1 MNVTTLTNGTFAN
14 ATLAFANTTLYVA
27 NATQPNSPDYSSGA
41 TVAFVFLG
49 LGAALAC
56 WCCSGRC
63 ERASDVVRNQ
73 TLTGVQIR

>member
-1 MNVTTLTNGTFAN
+1 MNTNVTLN
-14 ATLAFANTTLYVA
+14 ATLAFANATFRVA
-27 NATQPNSPDYSSGA
+27 NSTQPYTDYSSGA

-63 ERASDVVRNQ
+63 ERASDVVRKR
-73 TLTGVQIR
+73 TITGVSLV